1 MRDELGKDFFAA
13 CSRLRHMLKEKTGD
27 SRLRDLQA
35 WLDSHSKSVF
45 LAALWSDDEASIAVR
60 FPLTADIEFDSQMF
74 IEAAE
79 SIELAKPDAAR
90 TERSSVVPGEVHAV
104 AIQDHLP
111 DQHRHL
117 PRSSSASRLTVRPPE
132 SLQLANR

>member
-1 MRDELGKDFFAA
+1 MHDELGKDFSAA
-13 CSRLRHMLKEKTGD
+13 CSRLRHLLKEKTGD

-60 FPLTADIEFDSQMF
+60 CPLTADIEFDPQMF

-104 AIQDHLP
+104 ANPGPL
-111 DQHRHL
+111 
-117 PRSSSASRLTVRPPE
+117 V
-132 SLQLANR
+132 